1 MTLFRDRY
9 RIESARLRGWDY
21 SADGYYFITVCTKN
35 RECFLGR
42 IENGKMLPSPAGKV
56 VEEEWKRTEQVR
68 TDVRLDAWIMMPN
81 HVHGIVILQ
90 NRTGKSS
97 VETPRWGV
105 SVGRGVSFTKD
116 AKAKLHAG
124 SLGAVIGQFK
134 SVSTKRIRA
143 AGVHDFAW
151 QPRFYDRIIRDEN
164 AWAEIQTYILNNP
177 DAWEEDEENPMKRAA
192 RM

>member
-21 SADGYYFITVCTKN
+21 SADGHYFITVCTKN
-35 RECFLGR
+35 RECFLGQ

-68 TDVRLDAWIMMPN
+68 PDVRLDAWVMMPN

-90 NRTGKSS
+90 NRAGKSP
-97 VETPRWGV
+97 VETPR
-105 SVGRGVSFTKD
+105 RGVSLAKD
-116 AKAKLHAG
+116 TKAKLHAG

-134 SVSTKRIRA
+134 SVSTKHIRA
-143 AGVHDFAW
+143 VGVHDFAW

-164 AWAEIQTYILNNP
+164 ALAEIRAYILNNP
-177 DAWEEDEENPMKRAA
+177 NAWEEDEENPVKGTI

>member
-21 SADGYYFITVCTKN
+21 SMDGYYFITVCTKK

-42 IENGKMLPSPAGKV
+42 IENGGMLPSLAGKV

-68 TDVRLDAWIMMPN
+68 PDVRLDAWIMMPN

-90 NRTGKSS
+90 NREGKSP
-97 VETPRWGV
+97 VETPRFEETPH
-105 SVGRGVSFTKD
+105 RGVSTTKD
-116 AKAKLHAG
+116 AKAKLHTG
-124 SLGAVIGQFK
+124 SLGAVVGQFK

-143 AGVHDFAW
+143 AGVHAFAW

-164 AWAEIQTYILNNP
+164 ALAEIQAYIIDNP
-177 DAWEEDEENPMKRAA
+177 NTWEEDEENPVKRAA

>member
-1 MTLFRDRY
+1 
-9 RIESARLRGWDY
+9 
-21 SADGYYFITVCTKN
+21 
-35 RECFLGR
+35 
-42 IENGKMLPSPAGKV
+42 MLPSPAGKM

-68 TDVRLDAWIMMPN
+68 PHVRLDAWVMMPS

-90 NRTGKSS
+90 TRAGRSP

-105 SVGRGVSFTKD
+105 SVGRGVSTVKD
-116 AKAKLHAG
+116 AEAKLHAG

-151 QPRFYDRIIRDEN
+151 QPRFYDRIIRDEK
-164 AWAEIQTYILNNP
+164 ALAEIRAYILNNP
-177 DAWEEDEENPMKRAA
+177 NVWEEDEENPAKRAA
-192 RM
+192 PIRPDRASLLTSVAQRAGEFEGKR